1 MRGTASGLLL
11 LPKNGACAVQEVLDL
26 KQWQQERLAEMRDVC
41 RERLAPLLRRQRQLL
56 TTLQSVAAEGT
67 AGAPEPTDGA
77 SWSHMNQVNQ

>member
-1 MRGTASGLLL
+1 M
-11 LPKNGACAVQEVLDL
+11 QEVLDL

-56 TTLQSVAAEGT
+56 TTLQSVAVEET
-67 AGAPEPTDGA
+67 AVAPESTDGA